1 MLLGDEDGRDDL
13 LGSTGEGGSYLYSH
27 CPQSEKGGVQVT
39 FETPD
44 RDDLGG
50 KKTFPFNQILCF
62 WVSGEFL
69 EDVVSSS
76 GWEECVKM
84 MVEIFQ

>member
-1 MLLGDEDGRDDL
+1 MKMVGMTCSPRQGREAAICTL
-13 LGSTGEGGSYLYSH
+13 H
-27 CPQSEKGGVQVT
+27 CPQSEKGGVQVI

-44 RDDLGG
+44 KDDLGG

-62 WVSGEFL
+62 WVLGEFL

-84 MVEIFQ
+84 MVEFFQ

>member
-1 MLLGDEDGRDDL
+1 VLLGDEDGRDDL

-44 RDDLGG
+44 KDDL
-50 KKTFPFNQILCF
+50 
-62 WVSGEFL
+62 GEFL